1 MAFAQTTAAP
11 NPSEYPVQVDVTP
24 DREMSPLWGIPVAGF
39 VARAI
44 AAIPHM
50 VVLWI
55 LNWAITI
62 WFLIGWIWILAF
74 GRAPA
79 IAVKLI
85 VEYLHRSSKVAGYVL
100 LMPGGYPPLEPGLR
114 GPTDLTVN
122 LESLN
127 INRLWG
133 IPVLGLLVRVLIVV
147 PQLIVLSLLAVGV
160 VLSCFVVWIPIL
172 TSGRYPD
179 WAARFYGSVLNLGAQ
194 VVAYLLF
201 LPVPYPP
208 FWLN

>member
-62 WFLIGWIWILAF
+62 WFLIGWIWILP
-74 GRAPA
+74 RIAP
-79 IAVKLI
+79 IDWSAV
-85 VEYLHRSSKVAGYVL
+85 
-100 LMPGGYPPLEPGLR
+100 R
-114 GPTDLTVN
+114 GP
-122 LESLN
+122 
-127 INRLWG
+127 
-133 IPVLGLLVRVLIVV
+133 
-147 PQLIVLSLLAVGV
+147 
-160 VLSCFVVWIPIL
+160 
-172 TSGRYPD
+172 
-179 WAARFYGSVLNLGAQ
+179 AATQTARRG
-194 VVAYLLF
+194 
-201 LPVPYPP
+201 
-208 FWLN
+208 